1 MVKVKGEEQFDALNE
16 DASRH
21 GAKDTRRLADL
32 KQRQLINVLADTL
45 AEVDAHTRNNTLVE
59 VKTKALIDTLADKVA
74 ENKAKTLF
82 DSG

>member
-1 MVKVKGEEQFDALNE
+1 MQLVNA
-16 DASRH
+16 
-21 GAKDTRRLADL
+21 LADM
-32 KQRQLINVLADTL
+32 L